1 VSIPD
6 DMALQP
12 NYHALLVAIAREL
25 PAEKAFAAIG
35 CYGEMRMVGE
45 PQGGQLSEP
54 AAGEM
59 QEMIEMRESG
69 MTYKE
74 IGEKFGL
81 SAGATRNR
89 IVRCFERM

>member
-1 VSIPD
+1 MSIPD

-45 PQGGQLSEP
+45 RQPELADE
-54 AAGEM
+54 EIR
-59 QEMIEMRESG
+59 EMIEMRESG
-69 MTYKE
+69 MTYYLGPGSGQG
-74 IGEKFGL
+74 ISFRRGE
-81 SAGATRNR
+81 SQHD
-89 IVRCFERM
+89 